1 MLKRLFTSNT
11 RIKLLSLF
19 LLNPDEEY
27 FIRELT
33 RRLDEQINS
42 VRRELDNLKKMG
54 LLKSKEKNRKKY
66 YIVNKN
72 FLAFH
77 ELKSIVVKAMS
88 DTDNVAKKLMKFGDI
103 DVMVLS
109 GLFVDKDTTIDL
121 LLVGTI
127 NRDQLEEYFNSEL
140 QTKRPVRFAIMSKD
154 DFIYR
159 RKCKDKFLHDLL
171 EDPDNIVAINKL
183 EKGQEMPML
192 DLNTD
197 QDASDDFDEEEE
209 SDTES

>member
-11 RIKLLSLF
+11 RIKLLTLF

-33 RRLDEQINS
+33 RRLEEQINS

-72 FLAFH
+72 FVIFH
-77 ELKSIVVKAMS
+77 ELKGIILKAMG
-88 DTDNVAKKLMKFGDI
+88 DKDALVKKIAQMGNI

-109 GLFVDKDTTIDL
+109 GLFVEKESPLDL
-121 LLVGTI
+121 LLVGTVD
-127 NRDQLEEYFNSEL
+127 RQALEDYLNNEL
-140 QTKRPVRFAIMSKD
+140 ETERPVRYSILTKD
-154 DFIYR
+154 DFLYR
-159 RKCKDKFLHDLL
+159 RQCKDKFLADLV
-171 EDPDNIVAINKL
+171 DDNENITAINHL
-183 EKGQEMPML
+183 EKKL
-192 DLNTD
+192 
-197 QDASDDFDEEEE
+197 
-209 SDTES
+209 